1 MTSHDYGD
9 DAEQPSEST
18 KEQMGKLVV
27 RVLILER
34 EIEKD
39 EEALKAK
46 KNELEKYQKDQLPV
60 LMDDLGT
67 TLWGTKAGLKVEL
80 KEELRGSLPKEE
92 SRRREAFNY
101 LIKDGNEGL
110 IRHEVVINLGRDS
123 HEVVKKILAFL
134 KAEGIDKIADVTHG
148 ETINHQQM
156 MAYLREE
163 MRNSKNE
170 EHEDFGKE
178 VPLELFGA
186 FVERVAKIKLS

>member
-1 MTSHDYGD
+1 MSHDYGD

-18 KEQMGKLVV
+18 KEKMGKIVV
-27 RVLILER
+27 RVLLLER
-34 EIEKD
+34 EIEQD
-39 EEALKAK
+39 EERLKEK
-46 KNELEKYQKDQLPV
+46 KKELEKYEKDQLPV

-80 KEELRGSLPKEE
+80 KEELRGSFPKDEA
-92 SRRREAFNY
+92 RRREAFDY
-101 LIKDGNEGL
+101 LIKDGNEGY

-123 HEVVKKILAFL
+123 HETVRKILDFL
-134 KAEGIDKIADVTHG
+134 KAEGIDKIAEVTHG

-163 MRNSKNE
+163 LRNSKNE

-178 VPLELFGA
+178 VPLELFGT
-186 FVERVAKIKLS
+186 FVERIAKIKLK